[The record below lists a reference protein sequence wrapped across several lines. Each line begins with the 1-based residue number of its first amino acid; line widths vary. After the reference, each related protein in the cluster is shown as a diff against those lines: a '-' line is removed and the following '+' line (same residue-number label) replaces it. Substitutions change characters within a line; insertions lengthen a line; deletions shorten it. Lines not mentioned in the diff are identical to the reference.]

1 MILTQWNAEYIDN
14 QEYSGV
20 TNNQLLALNWINKNK
35 WINTSIDNAGMT
47 EQCYKDI
54 KIGNKDENKKKSE
67 GRQLPDVTSNGKAGI
82 TGSCRTL
89 EKVCHQ
95 F

>member
-1 MILTQWNAEYIDN
+1 
-14 QEYSGV
+14 
-20 TNNQLLALNWINKNK
+20 
-35 WINTSIDNAGMT
+35 MT

-54 KIGNKDENKKKSE
+54 KIGKQDEKKSE
-67 GRQLPDVTSNGKAGI
+67 GNQLPDVTSNGKAGI

>member
-1 MILTQWNAEYIDN
+1 
-14 QEYSGV
+14 
-20 TNNQLLALNWINKNK
+20 
-35 WINTSIDNAGMT
+35 MT

-54 KIGNKDENKKKSE
+54 KIGKQDEKIKKSE
-67 GRQLPDVTSNGKAGI
+67 GHQLPDVTSNGKAGI

>member
-1 MILTQWNAEYIDN
+1 
-14 QEYSGV
+14 
-20 TNNQLLALNWINKNK
+20 
-35 WINTSIDNAGMT
+35 MT

>member
-1 MILTQWNAEYIDN
+1 
-14 QEYSGV
+14 
-20 TNNQLLALNWINKNK
+20 
-35 WINTSIDNAGMT
+35 MT

-54 KIGNKDENKKKSE
+54 KIGKQDEKIKKSE
-67 GRQLPDVTSNGKAGI
+67 GHQLPDVTSNGKARI